1 MHVVV
6 DWNRSPSKFVKGETV
21 MKKIEAI
28 VRPEKLDAVVTALE
42 KAGYPGI
49 MITEIEGHGRQKG
62 IKQQWRGE
70 EFQVNFLPKMKVE
83 IVVNDH
89 EAENIL
95 HAIIEA
101 SSTGGVGDGK
111 IFVSPVEEAIRIR
124 TRERG
129 TRAIA

>member
-1 MHVVV
+1 
-6 DWNRSPSKFVKGETV
+6 

-28 VRPEKLDAVVTALE
+28 IRPEKLDEVCSALE
-42 KAGYPGI
+42 RAGYPGI

-83 IVVNDH
+83 IVVGDH
-89 EAENIL
+89 EVDNL
-95 HAIIEA
+95 VQAIVEA
-101 SSTGGVGDGK
+101 ASTGGVGDGK
-111 IFVSPVEEAIRIR
+111 IFVSTIEEAIRIR

-129 TRAIA
+129 ARAIS